1 MTESEDDQLSQK
13 LKDLAARTQSIRTE
27 AGLDKDA
34 ASQRKAGAVKKSS
47 IGGRVAT
54 ELVVGTAVGGGLGYV
69 FDIGLETAPWG
80 MVGGLSFG
88 FAGSIMTIYRM
99 VKGYDE
105 TVGLGRAAKRGSR
118 SNEKKE

>member
-1 MTESEDDQLSQK
+1 MTDSEDDQLSQK
-13 LKDLAARTQSIRTE
+13 LKDLAKRTQSIRTE
-27 AGLDKDA
+27 AGLDHDTAPKHK
-34 ASQRKAGAVKKSS
+34 RGGVKRSS

-69 FDIGLETAPWG
+69 FDVWLETAPWC
-80 MVGGLSFG
+80 MVGGLGFG

-105 TVGLGRAAKRGSR
+105 TVGLGRAAKRSSGSDQ
-118 SNEKKE
+118 EKR